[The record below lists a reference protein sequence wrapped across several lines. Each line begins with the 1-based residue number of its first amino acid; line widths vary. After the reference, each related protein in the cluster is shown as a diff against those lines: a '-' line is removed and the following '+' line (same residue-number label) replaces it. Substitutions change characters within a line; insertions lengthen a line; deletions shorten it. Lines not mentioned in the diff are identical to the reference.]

1 MFLIDSFYPFQV
13 IVDCAAESHGHSHV
27 STSSDIPASSTA
39 ANADKEV
46 KKKSKAPSMN
56 MHGIFLHVLADA
68 LGSIVVIISALIIK
82 FVPHDPN
89 NLKHW
94 TVYVDPTLSV
104 IIVIIITAS
113 AIPLFKETSFILL
126 QTMPKHV
133 KVDVLKKKLL
143 EEVPEVDNI
152 HELHIWRLTGE
163 KFIASAHVKRRSLT
177 DYMPVADK
185 VKHFFHSM
193 GIHST
198 TIQYEYDNDD
208 TQNLVLNNSNDNHT
222 IPNVSGQCL
231 LRCAND
237 ACDTLTCCAK
247 DLIDFDTTTN
257 TNNNDSSRQGST
269 IIPIEARISLENEHN
284 REHSY
289 HTHTSTNELNQT
301 EKF

>member
-1 MFLIDSFYPFQV
+1 
-13 IVDCAAESHGHSHV
+13 
-27 STSSDIPASSTA
+27 
-39 ANADKEV
+39 
-46 KKKSKAPSMN
+46 MN
-56 MHGIFLHVLADA
+56 MHGVFLHVLADA
-68 LGSIVVIISALIIK
+68 LGSVVVIISALIIK

-89 NLKHW
+89 NKKHW
-94 TVYVDPTLSV
+94 TVYIDPTLSI
-104 IIVIIITAS
+104 IIVIIITIS

-126 QTMPKHV
+126 QTLPKHV
-133 KVDVLKKKLL
+133 KVNVLKKKLL

-208 TQNLVLNNSNDNHT
+208 VRSPILNNSNDNQT
-222 IPNVSGQCL
+222 TSNVSGACL

-237 ACDTLTCCAK
+237 TCDTLTCCTK
-247 DLIDFDTTTN
+247 DLIDFDTATN
-257 TNNNDSSRQGST
+257 TNSNENSTQRST
-269 IIPIEARISLENEHN
+269 IIPLETRTDQNDEQNH
-284 REHSY
+284 EHSF
-289 HTHTSTNELNQT
+289 HTHVSRNESH
-301 EKF
+301 EFSKF